1 MTHHKNIPFGPIE
14 AYFDEMHEDL
24 RGNPES
30 AEDIGDLTE
39 IFEVSPNPFIR
50 CDESG
55 RIIYA
60 NGASGFKGSGR
71 VKAEALPEFL
81 LQACLRVIKT
91 KSSQVC
97 EAEHDFQKYLYVMV
111 PFQNC
116 NYVNIHG
123 KSLDR
128 DYRTENE
135 RLKNT
140 IAEYEKQ
147 NRRLTEQLQ
156 ETRTAHSFSAC
167 CSGKGMEK
175 PPLPLSLQIMQELS
189 ESAINSLCTIT
200 GRFQKA
206 LSTKH
211 LLLRG
216 KS

>member
-1 MTHHKNIPFGPIE
+1 MTHHKNISFGPIE
-14 AYFDEMHEDL
+14 AYFDEMNEDL

-135 RLKNT
+135 RLKST

-147 NRRLTEQLQ
+147 NRRLTEQLLQ
-156 ETRTAHSFSAC
+156 RERN
-167 CSGKGMEK
+167 GKTTDF
-175 PPLPLSLQIMQELS
+175 LQIMQELS
-189 ESAINSLCTIT
+189 ENAINSLCTIT
-200 GRFQKA
+200 GRVQKA
-206 LSTKH
+206 ISTKH